1 MKKLNETN
9 AILILNKKK
18 KLPHWISVLFD
29 QPAVRVS
36 FMLG

>member
-1 MKKLNETN
+1 MKKLNETS

-18 KLPHWISVLFD
+18 LPRWISVLFD
-29 QPAVRVS
+29 QPAVRVI